1 MALVIFLMNLPF
13 GYWRVR
19 TRKFTLPWFLAIHL
33 PVPVAI
39 GVRILAGVGWRL
51 SSLPVFVGAF
61 VAGQLLGGR
70 LRLLREGR

>member
-1 MALVIFLMNLPF
+1 MALVIFLLNLPF

-19 TRKFTLPWFLAIHL
+19 TRRFTLPWFLVIHL

-51 SSLPVFVGAF
+51 SSLPLFVGAF
-61 VAGQLLGGR
+61 MAGQLLGGR
-70 LRLLREGR
+70 LRLSREGR